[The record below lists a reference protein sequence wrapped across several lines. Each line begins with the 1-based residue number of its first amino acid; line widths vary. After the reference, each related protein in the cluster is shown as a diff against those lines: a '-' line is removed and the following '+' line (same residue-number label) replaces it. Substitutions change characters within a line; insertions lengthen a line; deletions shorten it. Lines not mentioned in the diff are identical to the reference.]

1 MSMQF
6 NAYPTSV
13 GRADVAQQVH
23 WAISVNHDQVLQA
36 VVVEIACGQSAAGGF
51 QQWGCPSFGQDCGK
65 TTASQASAQRI
76 GFCKGVAGRQA
87 GSSSQSDPS
96 IGDVEV

>member
-1 MSMQF
+1 MQF
-6 NAYPTSV
+6 NLDPSPV

-23 WAISVNHDQVLQA
+23 WAISINHDQILQA
-36 VVVEIACGQSAAGGF
+36 VVVKIACGQSAAGGF
-51 QQWGCPSFGQDCGK
+51 QQWGCPSFGQDYGK
-65 TTASQASAQRI
+65 TPTSQASVQRI
-76 GFCKGVAGRQA
+76 ALRKRVAGCRV